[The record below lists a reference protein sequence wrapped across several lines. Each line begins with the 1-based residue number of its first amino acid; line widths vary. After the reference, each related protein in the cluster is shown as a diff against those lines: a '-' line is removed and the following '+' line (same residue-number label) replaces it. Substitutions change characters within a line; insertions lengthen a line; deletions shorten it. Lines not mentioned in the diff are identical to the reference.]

1 MCSQPGSGAG
11 AYIMRRVWGKTPLIA
26 CYAGGESGARAAA
39 RSGSAVVVVDA
50 FRASTTIAV
59 LVSRG
64 ARVVPVAS
72 VEHARSYAGADL
84 RAGERGSAKV
94 AGFDFGNSPTEIVEA
109 EVPPGSTVVLS
120 TTNGTRVIEAA
131 RGAPAILTGAFVNAS
146 SLAAELIAGTY
157 GPRVVVVGCG
167 WEGRRAS
174 EDEAAAGAILR
185 RLQERGAELD
195 GRARRVVEAYLSR
208 PTKLLRNNAA
218 AKRLKRLGYERDLDL
233 CLAEDALPVVPRLV
247 DGAFIGETRP

>member
-1 MCSQPGSGAG
+1 M
-11 AYIMRRVWGKTPLIA
+11 IA
-26 CYAGGESGARAAA
+26 RYAGGESGARAAA
-39 RSGSAVVVVDA
+39 RSGAAVVVVDA
-50 FRASTTIAV
+50 FRASTTIVV

-72 VEHARSYAGADL
+72 VEHARTYAGADL
-84 RAGERGSAKV
+84 RAGERGSARV
-94 AGFDFGNSPTEIVEA
+94 AGFDFGNSPTEIAGA

-146 SLAAELIAGTY
+146 SLAGELIAGTH

-208 PTKLLRNNAA
+208 PTKLLRSNAA

-233 CLAEDALPVVPRLV
+233 CLAEDTLPVVPRLV
-247 DGAFIGETRP
+247 GGAFFGGTE